1 MGSVLVSDMAIVAP
15 FKGLMYH
22 FKALGNPSNL
32 VAPPYDV
39 ISEEEQDAFYRAHPN
54 NVIRLILGK
63 RKTGD
68 SDWDNRYTR
77 SADCFKRWE
86 TEDVF
91 IHSDFPSLYV
101 TSHTFDPKDGS
112 EPKTRWGLIA
122 LVRIEE
128 EGSGVILP
136 HEKTFSAH
144 KDDRLKLMRACNAQF
159 SQIFSLYEDPDN
171 RVLDSMREVI
181 KGQPLVSFEF
191 NDGSHHALWTVPHRP
206 LFKRVADALFD
217 KRIFIADGH
226 HRYETARN
234 YRNSM
239 RARYGTRPPNRS
251 YEFVMMYLTSMDDEG
266 LVVLPSHRLIKR
278 CDLFSSGPF
287 FEKIRKWFDIE
298 EFPFSKGHDKT
309 AVASFKRTLAERGRS
324 RSTMG
329 FFRQGGDS
337 FSMLSLKPEKRDEM
351 GDDLHPSL
359 KQLDVLVLSRF
370 LLQKTLGFTLE
381 DLNNEEIFHYES
393 SLTKAVGMV
402 DSQTYQM
409 AFLLNP
415 TRIEQVKEVAG
426 NRLIM
431 PRKSTYFYPKVITG
445 LVFNKIDPYEIIQV
459 P

>member
-1 MGSVLVSDMAIVAP
+1 VLPSEKMAIVAP
-15 FKGLMYH
+15 FKGLMYN
-22 FKALGNPSNL
+22 FKTVGDPSNV

-39 ISEEEQDAFYRAHPN
+39 ISEEEQDAFYQADPR

-86 TEDVF
+86 AEDVF
-91 IHSDFPSLYV
+91 TRSESPRMYV
-101 TSHTFDPKDGS
+101 TSHTFDPNDGS
-112 EPKTRWGLIA
+112 ESKTRLGLIA
-122 LVRIEE
+122 LVRIEDE
-128 EGSGVILP
+128 DSGVILP

-144 KDDRLKLMRACNAQF
+144 KDDRLRLMRACNAQF
-159 SQIFSLYEDPDN
+159 SQILSLYEDPDH
-171 RVLDSMREVI
+171 RVLDSVREVTR
-181 KGQPLVSFEF
+181 GRPMVSFDF
-191 NDGSHHALWTVPHRP
+191 KDGSHHALWTVQDHL
-206 LFKRVADALFD
+206 LFKKVADALANR
-217 KRIFIADGH
+217 RIFIADGH

-234 YRNSM
+234 YRNAM

-266 LVVLPSHRLIKR
+266 LMILSSHRLVKR
-278 CDLFSSGPF
+278 CDTFSLGSF
-287 FEKIRKWFDIE
+287 FEKISPWFDVE
-298 EFPFSKGHDKT
+298 EVPITKT
-309 AVASFKRTLAERGRS
+309 RGKTDVALLKRTLAESGLK
-324 RSTMG
+324 RSTIG
-329 FFRQGGDS
+329 FIHQGGKS
-337 FSMLSLKPEKRDEM
+337 FFMLSLKPEKRGEM

-370 LLQKTLGFTLE
+370 LLQRTLGFTLE

-402 DSQTYQM
+402 ESGTHRM
-409 AFLLNP
+409 GFLLNP

-445 LVFNKIDPYEIIQV
+445 LVFNKIDPHEIIQV
-459 P
+459 L